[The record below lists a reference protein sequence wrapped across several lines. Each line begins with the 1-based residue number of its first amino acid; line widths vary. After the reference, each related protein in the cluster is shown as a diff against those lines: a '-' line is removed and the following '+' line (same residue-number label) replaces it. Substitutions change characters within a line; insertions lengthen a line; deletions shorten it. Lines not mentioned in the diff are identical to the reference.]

1 MNPSTTVRAAEAV
14 QKSIAGVAPGAVQ
27 GRASGPAPPAGTSAY
42 DRQPPFSPE
51 AEASVLGG
59 MLIDGD
65 AVARAVQAVDDSMFY
80 REAHRR
86 LFRAMVRLFEQG
98 GVVDVITVSEE
109 LKKAGDLEQAGGLEY
124 LATLLEAVPTAANL
138 GYHAR
143 IVREK
148 ALLRRLIDAAHAI
161 ERDVRE
167 PGERTVEEVLDQA
180 EQRVFRVSESR
191 DRDGFVWIKEVL
203 YPVFEHIERLQ
214 ESATDIP
221 GLETGFRDLDRMT
234 TGLHPG
240 DLAIVAARPA
250 MGKTSWVLNVAQSVA
265 IEHEVPVALF
275 SLEMSKEQLVQ
286 RFLCAE
292 GRVDAQRLRRGK
304 LAYDEYQRLARAAGL
319 LNTARI
325 WIDDSA
331 TANVLEMKAKA
342 RRLKAEEEV
351 GLVVVDYIQLMTGAR
366 RTENRVQ
373 EVGEISRGLKSL
385 ARELEVPVVAL
396 SQLSRAP
403 EQRPDRRPQLSDLRE
418 SGSIEQDADLV
429 MFLYRQEYYHGPTD
443 KDGNS
448 LEGKAELIVAKQRNG
463 PTGTVDLFFNKA
475 YTRFDS
481 VAKGPEPDEHVG

>member
-1 MNPSTTVRAAEAV
+1 MSAALPARPAEV
-14 QKSIAGVAPGAVQ
+14 GQ
-27 GRASGPAPPAGTSAY
+27 GQGPRTGPPAPAGTPAY

-59 MLIDGD
+59 MLIDGA
-65 AVARAVQAVDDSMFY
+65 AVAKAVEAVDDSMFY

-86 LFRAMVRLFEQG
+86 LFRAMTRLFEQG
-98 GVVDVITVSEE
+98 SVVDVITVSEE
-109 LKKAGDLEQAGGLEY
+109 LKKGNDLEQAGGLEY

-138 GYHAR
+138 DYHAR

-161 ERDVRE
+161 ERDVHE
-167 PGERTVEEVLDQA
+167 PGERSVEEVLDQA

-191 DRDGFVWIKEVL
+191 DRAGFVWIKEVL
-203 YPVFEHIERLQ
+203 YPVFEHIERLL
-214 ESATDIP
+214 ESPTDIP

-234 TGLHPG
+234 TGLHAG
-240 DLAIVAARPA
+240 DLAIVAGRPA

-265 IEHEVPVALF
+265 IEHEVPVAVF

-292 GRVDAQRLRRGK
+292 GRVNAQRLRRGK
-304 LAYDEYQRLARAAGL
+304 LANEEYQRLARAVAL

-342 RRLKAEEEV
+342 RRLKAEQDV

-366 RTENRVQ
+366 RTDNRVQ

-463 PTGTVDLFFNKA
+463 PTGTVDLFFHKE

-481 VAKGPEPDEHVG
+481 MSAGPEPDEYGE